1 MSDDRIDCLSLLV
14 RSDSSQKVPP
24 KIIRTQSS
32 WARPREFAGNRGGKA
47 DKSSNTRRLSE
58 VISLIKTIHG
68 IAQKFVDVNGC
79 ETINLIASLVS
90 LVQHRGM
97 PEVQAPPR
105 LPKSQPFLGGGIARF

>member
-1 MSDDRIDCLSLLV
+1 MSDDRIDCLSLFV
-14 RSDSSQKVPP
+14 RSDSSQKIPP

-32 WARPREFAGNRGGKA
+32 WARQREFAGNRGGKA
-47 DKSSNTRRLSE
+47 DKSSNTRLLSE
-58 VISLIKTIHG
+58 VISLTKTIHG

-97 PEVQAPPR
+97 PEV
-105 LPKSQPFLGGGIARF
+105 